1 MKQMFKAYT
10 RELIRLPCGKKYGR
24 IKTKI
29 YENLSFI
36 THLYQGYN
44 IDLSFTRIDVG
55 LVLLSIIHCVLFS
68 QIRNYIRIEGI
79 QPYQ

>member
-1 MKQMFKAYT
+1 M

-36 THLYQGYN
+36 TYLYPGYN
-44 IDLSFTRIDVG
+44 IDLSFTEIDVG
-55 LVLLSIIHCVLFS
+55 LVLLSIIHCVFLK
-68 QIRNYIRIEGI
+68 
-79 QPYQ
+79 